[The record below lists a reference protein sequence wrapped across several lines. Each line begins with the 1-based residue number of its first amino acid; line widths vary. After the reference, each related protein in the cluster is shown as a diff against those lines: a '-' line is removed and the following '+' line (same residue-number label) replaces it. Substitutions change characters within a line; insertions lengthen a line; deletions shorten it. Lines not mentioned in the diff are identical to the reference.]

1 MEVTKNTIENS
12 LVEPPIINVL
22 DEDHHTVI
30 YKLSGIYTYICAGKN
45 YNYILYFFLSNFK
58 TFFFSDQSARIRAHI
73 SEVSDDF
80 FDLTIQDAKILLR
93 DARKMQK
100 ELDSDGKLLMTQQ
113 MRQAQKEGEKLA
125 LLNKYKRSVIRVQL
139 PDRHVVQGFYH
150 PGAKLNEV
158 IENLQRHLKLKPE
171 DQYELF
177 ITPPKQV
184 LDPNENLLDLGLV
197 PAALVYLSVPTT
209 SSTVSKFFSKK

>member
-1 MEVTKNTIENS
+1 
-12 LVEPPIINVL
+12 
-22 DEDHHTVI
+22 
-30 YKLSGIYTYICAGKN
+30 
-45 YNYILYFFLSNFK
+45 
-58 TFFFSDQSARIRAHI
+58 
-73 SEVSDDF
+73 
-80 FDLTIQDAKILLR
+80 
-93 DARKMQK
+93 MQK

-197 PAALVYLSVPTT
+197 PSN
-209 SSTVSKFFSKK
+209 SDSI